1 MIPAPTAVRS
11 PAPYL
16 VAIDV
21 ANPDGALRPGM
32 SAVVD
37 LPVVTGR
44 DALAV
49 PNAALSSLGDARLAL
64 VVDDHGR
71 AEAVAV
77 GVGVA
82 NADLTEVMGP
92 GVAAG
97 RVVVTDA
104 SPSTCRVTAWSRRLP
119 PTEGKCCGPL
129 LVPRNRCAAAT
140 MGAKRFAAARPLL
153 CPAA

>member
-1 MIPAPTAVRS
+1 VPAYGAYTFSGTIREVIPAPTAVRS
-11 PAPYL
+11 PRPYL

-21 ANPDGALRPGM
+21 ANRDGALRPGM
-32 SAVVD
+32 SAQVD

-49 PNAALSSLGDARLAL
+49 PNAALSSVGGTKLAL
-64 VVDDHGR
+64 VSDDHGR

-77 GVGVA
+77 GIGVA

-104 SPSTCRVTAWSRRLP
+104 SPSTCLVTPRSRRF
-119 PTEGKCCGPL
+119 
-129 LVPRNRCAAAT
+129 
-140 MGAKRFAAARPLL
+140 GAD
-153 CPAA
+153 

>member
-49 PNAALSSLGDARLAL
+49 PNAALSSGGEARLAL

-97 RVVVTDA
+97 RVVVTDT
-104 SPSTCRVTAWSRRLP
+104 SPSTCRVTPRPRL
-119 PTEGKCCGPL
+119 L
-129 LVPRNRCAAAT
+129 
-140 MGAKRFAAARPLL
+140 GAD
-153 CPAA
+153 